1 MRHDEENY
9 NDPGCIHMSEIVAY
23 EDVQSHVH
31 MGKDLN
37 ANFSTHLIKRI
48 PSDIAPHQGWEWIIG

>member
-23 EDVQSHVH
+23 EDVQSHIH
-31 MGKDLN
+31 IGKDLN
-37 ANFSTHLIKRI
+37 ANFSTHLKAH
-48 PSDIAPHQGWEWIIG
+48 SK